1 MEQMIRTVGS
11 TRPPKIPLQQKV
23 VLDRGNS
30 GALPYVN
37 DYTSLGDARLS
48 ITIKEV
54 ARQAGVSIA
63 TVSRVLNDSGPVREE
78 TRHKIRSVTARLGYM
93 PNSAAQSLKTRK
105 TQTLGVLLPDLYGEF
120 FSEVIRGIDQK
131 AQQNGYHLLVSG
143 SHNDR
148 GEIEAALR
156 AMRGRV
162 DGLVVMSP
170 AIEARSLTGN
180 LPPALPVVLLNCQTD
195 GGQYDSVN
203 IDNYGG
209 AHAMTRHLLGLG
221 HRRIAFIRGAEG
233 NFDAE
238 ERLRGFRAAVRE
250 EDGGEES
257 TLEIAGDFTES
268 AGYRAATEIVAMSS
282 RPTAVFAANDSMAIG
297 ALSGLRDAAVRVPED
312 VGLVGFDDIPISRY
326 VSPPLSSVRVA
337 ISDLGARAVERL
349 LGALSDGDAH
359 APEQQ
364 VLSTTLVVRRSCGAG
379 FGADDRDRS

>member
-1 MEQMIRTVGS
+1 
-11 TRPPKIPLQQKV
+11 
-23 VLDRGNS
+23 
-30 GALPYVN
+30 
-37 DYTSLGDARLS
+37 LS

-78 TRHKIRSVTARLGYM
+78 TRHKIRSVAGRLGYM

-180 LPPALPVVLLNCQTD
+180 LPAALPVVLLNCPTD
-195 GGQYDSVN
+195 DDRYDAVN

-209 AHAMTRHLLGLG
+209 AYAMTRHLLGLG
-221 HRRIAFIRGAEG
+221 HRRIAFIRGAEE

-238 ERLRGFRAAVRE
+238 ERLRGYRAAMSE
-250 EDGGEES
+250 GDGGKES
-257 TLEIAGDFTES
+257 PLELVGDFTEA
-268 AGYRAATEIVAMSS
+268 AGYRAATEILALTP
-282 RPTAVFAANDSMAIG
+282 RPTAAFAANDSMAIG
-297 ALSGLRDAAVRVPED
+297 ALSAFRSARVRVPED
-312 VGLVGFDDIPISRY
+312 VAVVGFDDIPIARY

-337 ISDLGARAVERL
+337 ISGLGAHAAERL
-349 LGALSDGDAH
+349 LRALQDGGAH
-359 APEQQ
+359 VPRQQ
-364 VLSTTLVVRRSCGAG
+364 VLPTTLVVRRSCGAG
-379 FGADDRDRS
+379 FGADDRDLS